1 MNKYI
6 KTILLVLIVAVI
18 FTGCKKV
25 PKLEDGKE
33 AVVSLD
39 KGGIPVDDL
48 YNELKDQYGLSILI
62 DMIDTKILDEKY
74 ESTSE
79 EKDYI
84 KEQKSNESMMY
95 ELLYKSQYSSYNSY
109 LRARYGIKS
118 EDELDSVFKLSYR
131 RTQATKDYAK
141 TLITDS
147 EIEDYYKDDFIA
159 DIEASHIL
167 ITAEYEAGA
176 TTDEIAAAEE
186 KALETAK
193 EVIKKLDEGQ
203 DFAELAKEY
212 SKDGSAEDG
221 GALGRFGHGD
231 MVSEFETAA
240 YALKVNE
247 YTKEPVKTQYGYHII
262 LKTKEYDKD
271 PLEDVKDEIIDTL
284 VTDKINNTENFSTKA
299 LINLREEAGMTI
311 EDSELSNQYENYI
324 YQY

>member
-6 KTILLVLIVAVI
+6 KTILLVLIVAVV

-25 PKLEDGKE
+25 PKLENGQD
-33 AVVSLD
+33 AIVSLD
-39 KGGIPVDDL
+39 KDDISVDDL
-48 YNELKDQYGLSILI
+48 YEVLKDQYGLSLLI
-62 DMIDTKILDEKY
+62 EMVDEKILDEKY

-84 KEQKSNESMMY
+84 EEQKNNESMMY
-95 ELLYKSQYSSYNSY
+95 ELLYKSQYSSYNQY
-109 LRARYGIKS
+109 LRARYGVKEES
-118 EDELDSVFKLSYR
+118 ELDSIFKLNYR

-141 TLITDS
+141 SLITDS
-147 EIEDYYKDDFIA
+147 EIEDYYKDKFIA

-176 TTDEIAAAEE
+176 TTDEINAAEQ

-193 EVIKKLDEGQ
+193 EVIKKLDEGG

-212 SKDGSAEDG
+212 SKDGSASEG

-247 YTKEPVKTQYGYHII
+247 YTKEPVKTIYGYHII

-271 PLEDVKDEIIDTL
+271 PLEDVKDEIIDSL

-299 LINLREEAGMTI
+299 LIELRKDAGMTI
-311 EDSELSNQYENYI
+311 EDTELSNQYENYT

>member
-6 KTILLVLIVAVI
+6 KTILLVLIVAVV

-25 PKLEDGKE
+25 PKLENGKD

-39 KGGIPVDDL
+39 KDGIAIDDL
-48 YNELKDQYGLSILI
+48 YNSLNDQYGLSILI
-62 DMIDTKILDEKY
+62 DMVDEKILDEKY
-74 ESTSE
+74 DSTSE

-84 KEQKSNESMMY
+84 AEQKNNESMMY
-95 ELLYKSQYSSYNSY
+95 DLLYKSQYSSYNQY
-109 LRARYGIKS
+109 LRARYGVKEES
-118 EDELDSVFKLSYR
+118 ELDSLFRLNYR
-131 RTQATKDYAK
+131 RSQATKDYAK

-147 EIEDYYKDDFIA
+147 DIESYYNNDFIA

-167 ITAEYEAGA
+167 ITAEYETGA
-176 TTDEIAAAEE
+176 SQDEITAAQN

-212 SKDGSAEDG
+212 SKDGSASNG
-221 GALGRFGHGD
+221 GALGRFGHGE
-231 MVSEFETAA
+231 MVPEFESAA

-262 LKTKEYDKD
+262 LKTQEYDKE

-284 VTDKINNTENFSTKA
+284 VTQKINNTENFSTIA
-299 LINLREEAGMTI
+299 LIEMRKDAGMTI
-311 EDSELSNQYENYI
+311 EDTELSNQYENYT
-324 YQY
+324 YQF